1 MNTKKTLPP
10 AIIVANETHNNNG
23 FIKIEEVTYLYNKVF
38 KLYMRND
45 IVKKYRNLRMKKNY
59 SPAKAFSKL
68 MLN

>member
-1 MNTKKTLPP
+1 MNTKTLP
-10 AIIVANETHNNNG
+10 AIIVANKTHNNNG

-68 MLN
+68 ILT

>member
-1 MNTKKTLPP
+1 MNTKTLP
-10 AIIVANETHNNNG
+10 AIIVAKETNNNG
-23 FIKIEEVTYLYNKVF
+23 FIKIENVTYLYNKVF

-68 MLN
+68 ILT